1 MTLVASP
8 RIFELNLV
16 GPTMTRYGT
25 VLVVDDDAEIRE
37 VLIHLLEQEGYTVL
51 GAENGLQALVQL
63 RESQPNLMLL
73 DLMMPVMSGW
83 EVLEALAETGELARI
98 PVIVVSAMCAPG
110 AQACLRKPVDLD
122 ELLALVGRYC
132 RQASAPSEA
141 TGAVQH

>member
-1 MTLVASP
+1 M
-8 RIFELNLV
+8 

-132 RQASAPSEA
+132 HEATAPAEA
-141 TGAVQH
+141 TGAPHH

>member
-1 MTLVASP
+1 MA
-8 RIFELNLV
+8 
-16 GPTMTRYGT
+16 RYGT

-37 VLIHLLEQEGYTVL
+37 VMIHLLEQEGYTVL

-63 RESQPNLMLL
+63 RESHPNLMLL

-132 RQASAPSEA
+132 HEPLASAAA
-141 TGAVQH
+141 TGAITH